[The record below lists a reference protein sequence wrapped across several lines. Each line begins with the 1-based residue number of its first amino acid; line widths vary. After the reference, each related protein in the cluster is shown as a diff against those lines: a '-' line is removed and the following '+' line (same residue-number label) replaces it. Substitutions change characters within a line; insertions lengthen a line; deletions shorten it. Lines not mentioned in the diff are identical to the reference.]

1 MDKHICHDWKYSKH
15 NMVGI
20 DYREKFQI
28 KLIVFY
34 WKTLFARKLVV
45 SSLSSLIEAAKASTT
60 CHEHEIKRE
69 KNMCTVGNDE
79 IHKKPFAN

>member
-1 MDKHICHDWKYSKH
+1 MTENIVNITSLELTIERNLLISKH
-15 NMVGI
+15 G
-20 DYREKFQI
+20 F
-28 KLIVFY
+28 IVFY
-34 WKTLFARKLVV
+34 WKTFFARKFVA